1 MKHFIKS
8 ILPKSIKNKIIK
20 YLKDKERK
28 SIAQLPK
35 LSESDFI
42 DILIKY
48 LNVKSGDTVMVHSS
62 LDKLNLDFPASNV
75 LSILQSIIGE
85 KGTLVFP
92 TFPKKTSSEF
102 LKTGEIFNIKRTAS
116 YTGILSEFARR
127 SKFAIRS
134 LHPTKS
140 VVAIG
145 ENAEFLTNEHFKSTY
160 PYDKCSPYY
169 KIIEVE
175 AKIIGLGVK
184 TTYLSAVHVVDD
196 IKRENFPL
204 NPYLSELFEAKCI
217 DYNGNELI
225 VPTYA
230 HDMKKMGFDLTKYFK
245 TQIDKSICED
255 INING
260 MSFFRADAKPMLLKM
275 MELADKGITIYGF

>member
-8 ILPKSIKNKIIK
+8 ILPKSVKNKIIK

-28 SIAQLPK
+28 AIANLPK
-35 LSESDFI
+35 LNEEDFKN
-42 DILIKY
+42 ILIDK
-48 LNVKSGDTVMVHSS
+48 LNLKTGDTVMVHSS
-62 LDKLNLDFPASNV
+62 LDKLNLDFPALNV
-75 LSILQSIIGE
+75 LTILLSIVGD

-92 TFPKKTSSEF
+92 TFPKKTSFEF
-102 LKTGEIFNIKRTAS
+102 LKTGEVFNIKRTAS

-134 LHPTKS
+134 MHPTKS

-145 ENAEFLTNEHFKSTY
+145 AKAEFLTNEHFKSPY

-169 KIIEVE
+169 KLIEAE

-196 IKRENFPL
+196 VMRDTFPI
-204 NPYLSELFEAKCI
+204 NPYLSELFNAKCI

-225 VPTYA
+225 IPTYA
-230 HDMKKMGFDLTKYFK
+230 HDMKKMGFDLPKYFK
-245 TQIDKSICED
+245 TQIGKSICED

-260 MSFFRADAKPMLLKM
+260 MSFFRADAKPMLNKM
-275 MELADKGITIYGF
+275 IELAENGITIYSF